1 MAYQPTYPSPY
12 MEAIDATQENGNI
25 FKCLI
30 NPKDT
35 ILDAFINIYNNDT
48 TNERLIYTS
57 SQESLSGTAPRIIT
71 YVHVPIDL
79 YYELEQRTRR
89 GEILSIRIVDGNNN
103 IYTRTI
109 RQMDCPIYGNTN
121 IFIYLDNTVST
132 NSTSYQWFIYSNILD
147 NIRFADG
154 TFPFKGGLSDDSWLS
169 CDVKTPALSNGE
181 DYKWNISLKTDESKT
196 IDRNLSAITPVAT
209 GGWSSNLDFTNN
221 IYCSLTENL
230 LAQCMYAI
238 HQDACFIT
246 INSEKRRVINIP
258 TDYNNV
264 IIGNET
270 FFNVKCLE
278 LEKPLSKAYSHKDT
292 FFISQSFDELASH
305 EYYFKARKTPV
316 VAFDVPAVINSSS
329 HIFKATYSQEQMVG
343 VAYFQYDLFKN
354 GVEIASSGK
363 VFTQDITYTFDNL
376 VSGTE
381 YDVVLTIVN
390 NDGVELREERRFAV
404 EYPSTSS
411 VIAPVLSL
419 NNKTG
424 CISVDFDNNA
434 SIPATV
440 GGGDTVE
447 HKSFGVIDQPS
458 NYSVVSSGKILEG
471 STPDKLIVDDY
482 PNIKT
487 DMYISVDGET
497 VRVSHCENLDDA
509 KIELQVEPSLQT
521 EDVEGLPYEVLS
533 FFNGIHLADN
543 QSILWDTI
551 GGNPLE
557 FPDDSSQVVHWHGNH
572 GFNGVI
578 VEKINSELPLGS
590 TVVSY
595 DGMNFSYKL
604 GTEDIVNFCP
614 YLGLVSAIA
623 GNNEHSGVSH
633 VVEFDPASP
642 LSFKIDKAAIES
654 KFLPETEEIDGL
666 SVQIN
671 NESRTVTSL
680 EDDGNNLSVTIDRAF
695 LSDISTET
703 MCVIYDENYLYVLS
717 DDDEIQD
724 DDILIDNDL
733 SYKYWWLIVLLP
745 DEVQFIKTVPFLDV
759 TQNINL
765 TESEV

>member
-35 ILDAFINIYNNDT
+35 ILDASINIYNNDSQDKK
-48 TNERLIYTS
+48 LIHTGDTLTQS
-57 SQESLSGTAPRIIT
+57 STGNIT
-71 YVHVPIDL
+71 YISL
-79 YYELEQRTRR
+79 NIGMYYELKKRINR
-89 GEILSIRIVDGNNN
+89 GEILYVGILNQGTMTFRQINSVSMSWYITAY
-103 IYTRTI
+103 IYFDAVAVNKGTYE
-109 RQMDCPIYGNTN
+109 DK
-121 IFIYLDNTVST
+121 VSYT
-132 NSTSYQWFIYSNILD
+132 WYIYSNITNNIELD
-147 NIRFADG
+147 EQI
-154 TFPFKGGLSDDSWLS
+154 FPFVGELSDNSWLS
-169 CDVKTPALSNGE
+169 CNVENGVFNNGE
-181 DYKWNISLKTDESKT
+181 DYKWSINLKTSDNQVLAKSVKSVIHPSMSGNT
-196 IDRNLSAITPVAT
+196 A
-209 GGWSSNLDFTNN
+209 DFTKYIHIPFSQELYND
-221 IYCSLTENL
+221 
-230 LAQCMYAI
+230 CMYAVNRG
-238 HQDACFIT
+238 DCFLT
-246 INSEKRRVINIP
+246 INSEKRKIVSIQSDNF
-258 TDYNNV
+258 NNWTV
-264 IIGNET
+264 DGET
-270 FFNVKCLE
+270 FSYVKYVE
-278 LEKPLSKAYSHKDT
+278 LETPLSKAYSHKDT
-292 FFISQSFDELASH
+292 CSISQSFSELTSH
-305 EYYFKARKTPV
+305 EYYFKARTAPV
-316 VAFDVPAVINSSS
+316 VLFDVPEVVNSSS
-329 HIFKATYSQEQMVG
+329 YVFSATYSQEQQVG

-390 NDGVELREERRFAV
+390 NDGVELREERRFAI

-447 HKSFGVIDQPS
+447 YKSFGVIDQPS

-497 VRVSHCENLDDA
+497 VRVSHCENLNDA

-551 GGNPLE
+551 SGNPLE

-642 LSFKIDKAAIES
+642 LSFKIDKAAIKS

-695 LSDISTET
+695 LSDINTET

-717 DDDEIQD
+717 DDDEIQN

-759 TQNINL
+759 TQNINI